1 INFGT
6 LKCKD
11 KRCGK
16 CCLDNDY
23 DSEMEYNGE
32 IIEDLTEI
40 ICKTMWMPND
50 IVDLIVEYID
60 NSPICGVCKYYCESV
75 LHCCNNCNK
84 CYSLIVIKCSKCKL
98 YDDETQDG
106 LIIDKCS
113 ICNRHFC
120 NNCGNFELTFSGCYE
135 NCRHC
140 KKDDCYNVRV
150 ISKKCISCSKNHAY

>member
-1 INFGT
+1 MQHFKCEKCNINFGT

-50 IVDLIVEYID
+50 LVDLIVEYID

-75 LHCCNNCNK
+75 PHCCKNCNK
-84 CYSLIVIKCSKCKL
+84 YMCNDCLKYVFKKCPNTDCYYCRLGICFNNRFEEYCKYCYPLFVIK
-98 YDDETQDG
+98 
-106 LIIDKCS
+106 
-113 ICNRHFC
+113 
-120 NNCGNFELTFSGCYE
+120 
-135 NCRHC
+135 
-140 KKDDCYNVRV
+140 
-150 ISKKCISCSKNHAY
+150 